1 MFLVWIS
8 HSKSVKKLQEK
19 KKKSKCKIQDFQHQ
33 NPNLDL
39 GNINL
44 KTKDEPSYTTSSAW
58 KSSAL
63 LLILNHFLIRDLGH
77 ESFTNIIKSQQISMR
92 DNADKQSQWET
103 FKFWICRQ
111 PTLLFLEYPSLIFS
125 TALHRDVRYWNL
137 WFCFRL
143 LIEPSGSCL
152 NANKS
157 MELTKIIFLS
167 KENIDTW
174 IISQWKCQEQ
184 RKENKKVLNSLK
196 QSREA
201 YVLLS
206 G

>member
-8 HSKSVKKLQEK
+8 QSKSVKKLQK
-19 KKKSKCKIQDFQHQ
+19 KQRKNLNVKSKISNIRTLTWIWAYKFEDKRWTFVYDVVCVEILGSAPDIEPFLDQGLGPWKLHQHHKKSANF
-33 NPNLDL
+33 
-39 GNINL
+39 
-44 KTKDEPSYTTSSAW
+44 KD
-58 KSSAL
+58 
-63 LLILNHFLIRDLGH
+63 H
-77 ESFTNIIKSQQISMR
+77 
-92 DNADKQSQWET
+92 NADKQSQWET
-103 FKFWICRQ
+103 FKFWICQQ

-157 MELTKIIFLS
+157 MELTKIIFLL

-184 RKENKKVLNSLK
+184 RKGNKKVLYSLK

-201 YVLLS
+201 YVLS